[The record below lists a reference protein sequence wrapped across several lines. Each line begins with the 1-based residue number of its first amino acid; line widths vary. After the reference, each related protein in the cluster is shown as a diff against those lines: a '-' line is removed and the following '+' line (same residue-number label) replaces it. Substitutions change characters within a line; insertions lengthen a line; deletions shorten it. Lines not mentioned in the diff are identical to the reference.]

1 MRQGMIAATTLTIA
15 GLGGVVWQD
24 LGDRLNLLDSLRP
37 GGVLSDIVVASTTCP
52 ARTMRVVS
60 LKMG

>member
-1 MRQGMIAATTLTIA
+1 MIAATALTIA

-37 GGVLSDIVVASTTCP
+37 GRVLSDTVAASTTCP
-52 ARTMRVVS
+52 ARTMRVAS